1 MDKKIFYDQVIY
13 SDKNKYVEMRCYD
26 CGSRPVL
33 AWNETQE
40 VSGKKIRHVV
50 SISCPNGPHEKE
62 SPN

>member
-33 AWNETQE
+33 TWNETQE
-40 VSGKKIRHVV
+40 VSGKKN
-50 SISCPNGPHEKE
+50 SSCSQYKLPKWPT
-62 SPN
+62 